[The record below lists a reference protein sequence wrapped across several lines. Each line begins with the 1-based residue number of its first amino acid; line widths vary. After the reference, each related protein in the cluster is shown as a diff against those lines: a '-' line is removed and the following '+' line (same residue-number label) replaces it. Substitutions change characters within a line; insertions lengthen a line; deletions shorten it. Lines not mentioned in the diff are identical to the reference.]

1 MELLEKK
8 IQESGRVLPGNILKV
23 DNFLNHMIDVE
34 LFDEMGKE
42 FYNHF
47 KSKKIDKI
55 ITIEVSGI
63 GLSVATARYFK
74 VPVLYAKKTESKT
87 LSDNCYVS
95 QVYSY
100 TKATTYNIR
109 VDKNMLTRGEHVLII
124 DDFLA
129 NGKALEG
136 LIDIADQA
144 GVVIEG
150 IGIAIEKGFQQGGT
164 MIRDKGYEIQSLA
177 IVDSL
182 DNNKVTFRQ
191 Q

>member
-63 GLSVATARYFK
+63 GLSVATGRYFK